1 MAIPTA
7 FRLEGQGQLGGV
19 VERRRWSTDLVLV
32 QPGDLDAQKPNGTR
46 RRELAQQRGI
56 PAFMVM
62 HDSTLLDLC
71 RREPRDVSELL
82 HVTGIG
88 ERKAETY
95 GAEILKALAEFR
107 NP

>member
-1 MAIPTA
+1 VTDSTVPVPVPVRKLAV
-7 FRLEGQGQLGGV
+7 EGD
-19 VERRRWSTDLVLV
+19 EDLI
-32 QPGDLDAQKPNGTR
+32 AHMKKW

-56 PAFMVM
+56 PAYIVM

-95 GAEILKALAEFR
+95 GAEILKALAAFR
-107 NP
+107 NS